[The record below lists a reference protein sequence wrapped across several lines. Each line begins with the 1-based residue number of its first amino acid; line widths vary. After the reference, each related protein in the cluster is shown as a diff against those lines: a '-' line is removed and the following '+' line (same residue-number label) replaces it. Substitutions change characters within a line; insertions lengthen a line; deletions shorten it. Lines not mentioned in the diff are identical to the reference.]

1 MSVSLIASALG
12 LFGKQLLRDLLE
24 RVRAYAEEFDAPEYE
39 TIERWIE
46 DVLSAGDIEAAFEA
60 AYNDFRSYSPV
71 NEQWMQAFEH
81 LLRHGGAG
89 VPTFCHNLWL
99 AFLFRLAGAAEA
111 LWDLYPGLQRAVTVE
126 TQQTLPHHWGDWIP
140 PIQAFMD
147 LAEGYLVGE
156 NPFFEE
162 LFTSAEVQQLLEEP
176 PDRPRE
182 SGAPSDE
189 RLPPAPSERFNEA
202 AFIAYLT
209 ACSQRVG
216 HIDPRG
222 YPRSVQNSV
231 PLSDVYIPLSLVP
244 LPAYDA
250 PRHFIRYQLT
260 SYDDPQIG
268 TLREPLVARE
278 LEAHP
283 GEAVHEV
290 LSRYQLVLILGGN
303 GAGKTTLLRHLAL
316 EQARLLL
323 EAQTEG
329 AEGGAM
335 HPLTHALPVYVDL
348 AEYSE
353 ERYPEETLEDYIL
366 RSAVQLAQDET
377 VAPLLAALLRDG
389 QCLILL
395 DGLDQAASDDQRRM
409 LVASVVQASAAWR
422 AAGNRVVVTS
432 RFSGYATTPLPQEFA
447 AYVIRP
453 PERSHL
459 NALLLRW
466 RLALTRLERPLVGD
480 DEAMRQAHSDM
491 LALTRQ
497 IAGSPAL
504 RAAVSSPL
512 LLRLLAGIYRPG
524 MLIPTQPAAIYQQV
538 AEALTRGWRL
548 PQGAASRPMVLDQ
561 EVTPLLSELA
571 FWLQASRPTGMVSE
585 QELRE
590 ILGRIWGQMHPQATP
605 EQVSAAIGD
614 FMGRVRVHSGV
625 LMELAPQRYGFV
637 YRGLQEYYA
646 ARYLVMGYLDAAP
659 RIRERLHDPRW
670 DEVVALAI
678 GHVALHSLDDASAL
692 IETAVLARGR
702 QAAQFGHASSPFES
716 LLKRDLFFAARLL
729 GSGIEVRA
737 DLARYIVEQLMAL
750 WLHGDRDGLGRFS
763 LIFDNA
769 RRHLINLEG
778 TSSSHLALQVAKEHL
793 QASDED
799 VQAFAVDALT
809 FWPSH
814 LEEGRDALAAHSH
827 ESPLMVRR
835 AIASAL
841 GRVGTLSRE
850 AYMLLLRLAGDPD
863 EQVCLTSQQ
872 ALEKVTAIPHEVLT
886 LWVNYLKSDDLTK
899 QRIALRWL
907 QNAGALPPQV
917 IGELLRL
924 LGDPNPLLQRRVVDT
939 LAHVPNLSGDALG
952 LIARLAASAEPS
964 TRVAAIG
971 ALTRPVELPPEIVSQ
986 LVHWSDDPDPG
997 VRQAAIQA
1005 LDTCPN
1011 TDRKVIDALIERLND
1026 PADSIRAAVMDTLAR
1041 KSGDQPHVLRML
1053 ARMVDD
1059 PIPGVREAL
1068 ARSLRFM
1075 PKPNGEIQRVLQMLL
1090 NERELS
1096 VREAALETIRHLR
1109 APGDEVVDYLI
1120 AMATTPD
1127 HPHGLQAAHALAALR
1142 GLNEEALLALLQAL
1156 RIHGEQVA
1164 QAVAACLQAHVPL
1177 PMSVVNTLMDVAISL
1192 HSGTAQGRHAPA
1204 ALRGLALEMLGYTLD
1219 YAPAALQVL
1228 LDATRSSEPVTVRL
1242 AALRGIAHARTI
1254 TPGALDE
1261 VRGLLN
1267 SGSFE
1272 VRCQAAVTLGHLIR
1286 NLPDPYLVAEEM
1298 MTIARRIADML
1309 HEVTPRA
1316 AWEADSRTQNELLW
1330 ALSWIVERA
1339 RPGAPRLAARLEEL
1353 GSEPNEQ
1360 RSNRYRLE

>member
-1 MSVSLIASALG
+1 MSSLIASALG

-60 AYNDFRSYSPV
+60 AYHDFRSYSPV
-71 NEQWMQAFEH
+71 NEQWMQTFEH
-81 LLRHGGAG
+81 LLRHGGTG
-89 VPTFCHNLWL
+89 VPAFCQNLWL
-99 AFLFRLAGAAEA
+99 AFLFRLADAAEA
-111 LWDLYPGLQRAVTVE
+111 LWDLYPGLQQTVTLE
-126 TQQTLPHHWGDWIP
+126 TRQMLPHHWGDWIP
-140 PIQAFMD
+140 PVQAFMD
-147 LAEGYLVGE
+147 IAEGHLVDE

-162 LFTSAEVQQLLEEP
+162 LFASAEVQQLLEEP
-176 PDRPRE
+176 PERPLE
-182 SGAPSDE
+182 GLPSDG
-189 RLPPAPSERFNEA
+189 RLPPAPAGERFNEA
-202 AFIAYLT
+202 AFVAYLT

-231 PLSDVYIPLSLVP
+231 PLSDVYIPLPLVP
-244 LPAYDA
+244 LSAYEA
-250 PRHFIRYQLT
+250 PRHFIRYQLAG
-260 SYDDPQIG
+260 YDDPQIDAF
-268 TLREPLVARE
+268 REPLVVRE
-278 LEAHP
+278 SEAHP
-283 GEAVHEV
+283 GETVYEV
-290 LSRYQLVLILGGN
+290 LSRHQLVLILGGS
-303 GAGKTTLLRHLAL
+303 GAGKTTLLRYLVL

-323 EAQTEG
+323 EAQAEA
-329 AEGGAM
+329 AEGSAVR
-335 HPLTHALPVYVDL
+335 PLPHALPVYVDL

-353 ERYPEETLEDYIL
+353 ERYPHETLEDFIL
-366 RSAVQLAQDET
+366 RSAVRLVQDE
-377 VAPLLAALLRDG
+377 AAASLLAALLRDG

-409 LVASVVQASAAWR
+409 LVASVAQASAVWR

-432 RFSGYATTPLPQEFA
+432 RFSGYATTPLPPEFA

-466 RLALTRLERPLVGD
+466 RLALMRLERPLVSD
-480 DEAMRQAHSDM
+480 DEAMRQAHSEM
-491 LALTRQ
+491 LALARQ
-497 IAGSPAL
+497 IVGHAAL

-524 MLIPTQPAAIYQQV
+524 MIVPAQPAAIYQQV

-548 PQGAASRPMVLDQ
+548 PQGATSRPTVHDQ
-561 EVTPLLSELA
+561 EVTPLLGELA
-571 FWLQASRPTGMVSE
+571 FWLQAARPTGMLSE

-590 ILGRIWGQMHPQATP
+590 ILGHIWGRMHPQATP
-605 EQVSAAIGD
+605 EQVNAAIGD
-614 FMGRVRVHSGV
+614 FMGRVRVHPGV

-637 YRGLQEYYA
+637 FRGLQEYYA
-646 ARYLVMGYLDAAP
+646 ARYLVMGYLEAAP

-670 DEVVALAI
+670 DEVIALAI

-692 IETAVLARGR
+692 IEAAVLARGR

-737 DLARYIVEQLMAL
+737 DLARYIVEQLMTL
-750 WLHGDRDGLGRFS
+750 WLHGDRDSLGRFS

-769 RRHLINLEG
+769 RRHLVNLEG
-778 TSSSHLALQVAKEHL
+778 TSSSHLALQVAKERL
-793 QASDED
+793 QAPDEY

-814 LEEGRDALAAHSH
+814 LEEGRDALAARSH

-835 AIASAL
+835 AIAGAL
-841 GRVGTLSRE
+841 GRVGVLSRE
-850 AYMLLLRLAGDPD
+850 AYMLLLRLAGDAD
-863 EQVCLTSQQ
+863 EQVCLASQQ
-872 ALEKVTAIPHEVLT
+872 ALERVTAIPHEVLA

-907 QNAGALPPQV
+907 QSAGALPPQV

-952 LIARLAASAEPS
+952 LIARLAAGAEPS

-971 ALTRPVELPPEIVSQ
+971 ALTRPVELPPEIIGQ
-986 LVHWSDDPDPG
+986 LVRWSDDPDPG
-997 VRQAAIQA
+997 VRLAAIQA
-1005 LDTCPN
+1005 LDVCLN
-1011 TDRKVIDALIERLND
+1011 TDREVIDALLERLND
-1026 PADSIRAAVMDTLAR
+1026 PADSVRAAVMDVLAR
-1041 KSGDQPHVLRML
+1041 KGGDQPRVLHML

-1059 PIPGVREAL
+1059 PIPRVREAL
-1068 ARSLRFM
+1068 ARALRLIAE
-1075 PKPNGEIQRVLQMLL
+1075 PSSEVQHVLQMLL
-1090 NERELS
+1090 NERDPS
-1096 VREAALETIRHLR
+1096 VREAALETIRYLR
-1109 APGDEVVDYLI
+1109 APGDEVIDYLI
-1120 AMATTPD
+1120 EMATTPD
-1127 HPHGLQAAHALAALR
+1127 HPHGLQAAQALAALR
-1142 GLNEEALLALLQAL
+1142 GLHEEALLALLQAL

-1164 QAVAACLQAHVPL
+1164 QAIATCLQAHVPL
-1177 PMSVVNTLMDVAISL
+1177 PRAVANSLMDMAL
-1192 HSGTAQGRHAPA
+1192 PPNGGTAQRRPSSAV
-1204 ALRGLALEMLGYTLD
+1204 LRGLALEMLGYTLD

-1228 LDATRSSEPVTVRL
+1228 LDATRPSEPVTVRL
-1242 AALRGIAHARTI
+1242 AALRGIAHAGTI
-1254 TPGALDE
+1254 PPGALDE

-1272 VRCQAAVTLGHLIR
+1272 VRCQAAVTLGLLIR
-1286 NLPDPYLVAEEM
+1286 HLPDPYLTAEEM
-1298 MTIARRIADML
+1298 MAIARRIADML
-1309 HEVTPRA
+1309 HEITPRA
-1316 AWEADSRTQNELLW
+1316 AWEADSRIQNELLW

-1339 RPGAPRLAARLEEL
+1339 RPGAPRLTAR
-1353 GSEPNEQ
+1353 SEKLDGEPYEQ
-1360 RSNRYRLE
+1360 RGDRYRLE